1 MATQAQ
7 RESIQKLI
15 ARNKASALF
24 DKSEDFI
31 GLFEQY
37 LESIKKD
44 PDEVPSYSNFATWLG
59 KNTSSGVSANSIYKY
74 MRNNPDARDAT
85 AELMAD
91 ALVEG
96 ALKGLFRDAPAIF
109 ALKNRCNWTDKKESI
124 NHHDTADIATPDEAR
139 ENIRKIMRSLGYDD
153 RGRPRKETFEN
164 VDAMNERIIQLAEAK
179 VGR

>member
-1 MATQAQ
+1 MATQTQ
-7 RESIQKLI
+7 KESIQKLV
-15 ARNKASALF
+15 AHNKASALF
-24 DKSEDFI
+24 DKSEDFV

-44 PDEVPSYSNFATWLG
+44 PDEVPSYSNFAAWLG
-59 KNTSSGVSANSIYKY
+59 TNIASGVSASSIYRFMKQ
-74 MRNNPDARDAT
+74 NPDARDAT

-91 ALVEG
+91 ALIEG
-96 ALKGLFRDAPAIF
+96 ALKGQFRDAPAIF

-124 NHHDTADIATPDEAR
+124 SHHDMAEIATPDEAR

-153 RGRPRKETFEN
+153 RGRARKETLEN
-164 VDAMNERIIQLAEAK
+164 LDAMNERIIQLAEAK